1 MKYPKKPLLLSIL
14 LPIWFSPIFAEPSR
28 IVSLSG
34 TTTEILYALGVGKN
48 VIGVDLSSSY
58 PKEAEKL
65 TKIGYMRT
73 LSVEGILSLKPDLVV
88 GTTEAGPKSTLE
100 QLERVNVPTSILEE
114 SYTFQSIESK
124 ILSIGKLVQKENEA
138 KKLVQTISN
147 EYKNLP
153 FQKTNV
159 RVLFIYSRNPNSI
172 FVSGKNTAANA
183 MIELS
188 GATNAITEFSEYK
201 QLTPEGLT
209 KANPDIILIP
219 EGSAKGLGGE
229 DFIWNLPGMN
239 LTKAGKEKNILIVN
253 DLLLLGFG
261 PRFPKA
267 ISILN
272 QKWNS
277 IK

>member
-1 MKYPKKPLLLSIL
+1 MKNSKKLILIFFPFLLC
-14 LPIWFSPIFAEPSR
+14 PITAEPTR

-34 TTTEILYALGVGKN
+34 TTTEILFALGVGKN
-48 VIGVDLSSSY
+48 VVGVDLSSSY
-58 PKEAEKL
+58 PKDAEKIA
-65 TKIGYMRT
+65 KIGYMRT
-73 LSVEGILSLKPDLVV
+73 LSTEGILSMKPNLVV
-88 GTTEAGPKSTLE
+88 GTTEAGPKSTIE
-100 QLERVNVPTSILEE
+100 QLEKVNIQTSILEE

-138 KKLVQTISN
+138 RKLIQTVSN
-147 EYKNLP
+147 EYKSLP
-153 FQKTNV
+153 FHKTNV

-172 FVSGKNTAANA
+172 FVSGKNTAAHA

-188 GATNAITEFSEYK
+188 GAINAVTEFTEYK
-201 QLTPEGLT
+201 QLTPEGLA

-219 EGSAKGLGGE
+219 EGSAKGVGGE
-229 DFIWNLPGMN
+229 DFIWSLPGMN

>member
-1 MKYPKKPLLLSIL
+1 MNDSKKLILIFFPFLLC
-14 LPIWFSPIFAEPSR
+14 PITAEPAR

-34 TTTEILYALGVGKN
+34 TTTEILFALGVGKN
-48 VIGVDLSSSY
+48 VVGVDLSSSY
-58 PKEAEKL
+58 PKDAEKIA
-65 TKIGYMRT
+65 KIGYMRT
-73 LSVEGILSLKPDLVV
+73 LSTEGILSMKPNLVV
-88 GTTEAGPKSTLE
+88 GTTEAGPKSTIE
-100 QLERVNVPTSILEE
+100 QLEKVNIQTSILEE

-138 KKLVQTISN
+138 RKLIQTVSN
-147 EYKNLP
+147 EYKSLP
-153 FQKTNV
+153 FHKTNV

-172 FVSGKNTAANA
+172 FVSGKNTAAHA

-188 GATNAITEFSEYK
+188 GAINAVTEFTEYK
-201 QLTPEGLT
+201 QLTPEGLA

-219 EGSAKGLGGE
+219 EGSAKGVGGE
-229 DFIWNLPGMN
+229 DFIWSLPGMN